1 MLASAEATS
10 MPSQLPT
17 LLTSRAPTFAVQ
29 QKSVKKVVHPSVPAS
44 NEGRRVAFVTIPLT
58 GHMRVAVSLATEMS
72 KRGYTVD
79 FLIDASGET
88 DALRAMSRDLP
99 RFTLHAVSEGKEKS
113 LDWGY
118 VASSSGRLGGSV
130 KALMEAFVMAKGDWP
145 EMIVQWRAMKQI
157 LEQLRPDV
165 ILFDHS
171 FNLLQEWAE
180 GENIPTV
187 ILHTPYF
194 MTGKP
199 QGCARMSFWDKSRVS
214 RTIKRTNPFWF
225 EDDAKKALGIV
236 DIGSSGKAPEG
247 AAGVRSA
254 AGNCPHTMIFC
265 EPELLNSATVP
276 ARAHAVGPCFAPD
289 QGITADARLVP
300 WLEDAIQQKQRV
312 LYVALGTLANGFL
325 TAEAVGTLL
334 DSFTNLGRQWRVLWS
349 LPAAQQGLLEMSGR
363 QYDAR
368 QIRVETYVCQRGVLA
383 HPAVALFLTHGGQSS
398 VNEALFAGKPL
409 LCMPFFC
416 DQYEVAQAVFQHDL
430 GLVFHKDELLAGDH
444 KRLVELALEVANKP
458 RFLEMVRRHAELL
471 RLRAGC
477 DRAAKV
483 VESIV
488 HAGADY
494 QELWQGCK
502 SPSHFCFKGIVS
514 MVSCCRL

>member
-1 MLASAEATS
+1 
-10 MPSQLPT
+10 
-17 LLTSRAPTFAVQ
+17 
-29 QKSVKKVVHPSVPAS
+29 
-44 NEGRRVAFVTIPLT
+44 
-58 GHMRVAVSLATEMS
+58 
-72 KRGYTVD
+72 
-79 FLIDASGET
+79 
-88 DALRAMSRDLP
+88 
-99 RFTLHAVSEGKEKS
+99 
-113 LDWGY
+113 
-118 VASSSGRLGGSV
+118 
-130 KALMEAFVMAKGDWP
+130 
-145 EMIVQWRAMKQI
+145 MIVQWRAMKQI

-214 RTIKRTNPFWF
+214 RTIKRTKPFWF
-225 EDDAKKALGIV
+225 NDDAKKALGIV

-300 WLEDAIQQKQRV
+300 WLEDASQQKQRV

-334 DSFTNLGRQWRVLWS
+334 NCFTDLGANWRVLWR
-349 LPAAQQGLLEMSGR
+349 LPAAQQELLVMSGR
-363 QYDAR
+363 QYDTQR
-368 QIRVETYVCQRGVLA
+368 IRVETFVCQRGVLA
-383 HPAVALFLTHGGQSS
+383 HPSVALFLTHGGQSS
-398 VNEALFAGKPL
+398 VNEGLFAGKPL

-416 DQYEVAQAVFQHDL
+416 DQYEVAQAVFQHGL
-430 GLVFHKDELLAGDH
+430 GLVFHKDELLAGH
-444 KRLVELALEVANKP
+444 HRRLVELVLQVASQH
-458 RFLEMVRRHAELL
+458 RFHEIVGRHAQLL

-488 HAGADY
+488 HAGTGY
-494 QELWQGCK
+494 QELWQASELSSTG
-502 SPSHFCFKGIVS
+502 CFKGLSS
-514 MVSCCRL
+514 MMMRMICLTFEGNSYYPAPGTL